1 MELFSII
8 FVLIVAFEH
17 IYIMLL
23 EMFYSTSRTAQKT
36 FGVTKDVLEIP
47 KVKILFA
54 NQGLYNG
61 FLAAGLI
68 WGLFF
73 VPDSSKIMIQLFFL
87 ICVIIASIFGAMT
100 ANKGIFIK
108 QGTPA
113 ILAVIFILLS
123 K

>member
-1 MELFSII
+1 MELVAII

-61 FLAAGLI
+61 FLAAGLF

-87 ICVIIASIFGAMT
+87 ICVIIASIFGALT